1 MATAK
6 DIEEI
11 IGISDNT
18 IETWSRGA
26 DSKALLSKFLKSFSK
41 QYLQERV
48 AAILEQE
55 RIEKITLKELT
66 KEISKK
72 SDKLFSSESFE
83 LVYGSHLIDIFS
95 NLPIKGPDL
104 LLLDK
109 NTSSVIIIYITS
121 LIPSRNNLI
130 KKIQKDVIFT
140 IEALIDLSKITPDS
154 IQAIEY
160 VIISNSKVPEGV
172 DFQHISD
179 SPKYLDS
186 IIFKDSKVKRDDL
199 ERALNKTKLKGIK
212 INKVASELYNNKN
225 LIIV

>member
-48 AAILEQE
+48 EAILEQE
-55 RIEKITLKELT
+55 RIEKTTLKELT
-66 KEISKK
+66 EEISDNP
-72 SDKLFSSESFE
+72 DKLFSSESFK
-83 LVYGSHLIDIFS
+83 LVYGSHLKDTFFE
-95 NLPIKGPDL
+95 LPLKGPDL

-109 NTSSVIIIYITS
+109 NTNSAIIIYITS
-121 LIPSRNNLI
+121 LIPSRTNLI
-130 KKIQKDVIFT
+130 KKIQRDTVFS

-160 VIISNSKVPEGV
+160 VIISNSKVPDGV
-172 DFQHISD
+172 DFQQVPD
-179 SPKYLDS
+179 RPKYLDG